1 MSNNMW
7 CAVGGIQ
14 KNMVLKLKGLQSGC
28 DTKITWTKL
37 SDSKYNKSS
46 LKIYFNVGFGG
57 SKQFHRK
64 YISRPKL
71 FQAYVFPMPLSHILR
86 TWAFSPSFPP
96 SMWAPWGQKPRSHE
110 MLCPH
115 NLTQCLLHN
124 TWSVKKVELNWH
136 GSWELGMEGW
146 FKMNRVGVIV
156 GAKVRK

>member
-28 DTKITWTKL
+28 NTKITWTKL

-46 LKIYFNVGFGG
+46 LKIYFNVGFSGL
-57 SKQFHRK
+57 KQFHRK
-64 YISRPKL
+64 YIGCPKL

-96 SMWAPWGQKPRSHE
+96 SMWAPWGQKPPSHE
-110 MLCPH
+110 TLCPH

-124 TWSVKKVELNWH
+124 TYLECEK
-136 GSWELGMEGW
+136 SWIKLGWLLRTGYERM
-146 FKMNRVGVIV
+146 I
-156 GAKVRK
+156 